1 MKKLLLLCVFV
12 AFSLFAD
19 ENAYKEYDLAMTYL
33 SKQDYK
39 AAFKPLRV
47 AAENNIS
54 NAQYNLALMY
64 YQGDGVKQNIKKS
77 AQWLEKAAKNGH
89 KGAIANI
96 GRIYMQ
102 LMDFKKA
109 RHWLEINVKNGDKEA
124 EMLLKEI
131 EAAKKD

>member
-1 MKKLLLLCVFV
+1 MKKPLLLLLFV
-12 AFSLFAD
+12 VFSLFGD
-19 ENAYKEYDLAMTYL
+19 EVAYKEYDLAMTYL
-33 SKQDYK
+33 AKGDYK
-39 AAFKPLRV
+39 AALKPLHV

-77 AQWLEKAAKNGH
+77 AQWLEKAAENGH
-89 KGAIANI
+89 KRAIANI

-109 RHWLEINVKNGDKEA
+109 RYWLQINAKSGDKEA
-124 EMLLKEI
+124 ELLLKEI